1 MQKPPPP
8 PSPPPEIPDP
18 VKRYLEYIRVNVTG
32 PIERTRIGEKE
43 YYVIPVLDEAT
54 KRVVRMIYPPPPTGF
69 KMTFIQSKRNRRVAV
84 YTFKEEPEPFKAPP
98 EEEVEKVAE
107 EVRKVEEPKDLPK
120 PPEVDWRKMREMVR
134 RLKNWVSSMERAA
147 RNRQLLPLFSYLT
160 SILELGSMF
169 YFIVLGIG
177 REVKPVYKKE
187 EIEELWRYVVR
198 RLDAHGV
205 PAELYRD
212 EFDAFIGSLRVP
224 IEDAVYF
231 IDDFVSRMATEY
243 KLRRRGY
250 TAKRP
255 RRIRFSWRLIEWGLG
270 DMRVSLMNMQDAVRR
285 KDYSTLAYF
294 SSSFISTAEKLLDIV
309 QEKVRK

>member
-32 PIERTRIGEKE
+32 PIERTRIGERE

-107 EVRKVEEPKDLPK
+107 EVRRVEEPKDVPE
-120 PPEVDWRKMREMVR
+120 PPVPVDWGSVRELTR
-134 RLKNWVSSMERAA
+134 RLKGWIGSMERAA

-160 SILELGSMF
+160 SVLELCSMF
-169 YFIVLGIG
+169 YPTAVGE
-177 REVKPVYKKE
+177 REVKPIYKKE

-198 RLDAHGV
+198 RLDAHMV

-212 EFDAFIGSLRVP
+212 EFDRFIGSLRVP
-224 IEDAVYF
+224 IEDVVYY
-231 IDDFVSRMATEY
+231 IDDFISRVVTEY
-243 KLRRRGY
+243 KLREGGY

-255 RRIRFSWRLIEWGLG
+255 RRIRFSWRLIEWGL
-270 DMRVSLMNMQDAVRR
+270 SL
-285 KDYSTLAYF
+285 
-294 SSSFISTAEKLLDIV
+294 IHI
-309 QEKVRK
+309 